1 MAPGLAPR
9 IALARLSIAG
19 CTPFAALVSGDRALA
34 IGALRGLR
42 GGASMAALLA
52 HWSHDEPLLADVDQ
66 VRAAGAALG
75 DFTVHAPLIPTTVF
89 CTIGNYRA
97 QVVQAALD
105 ANPAAD
111 VPALQAALDQ
121 RQREGEP
128 YVALKPA
135 CTVADPFAPL
145 VIDPAL
151 KTLDWEVEIGA
162 VIGRPARHVSADTAL
177 QHVAGYC
184 TVNDITLRERLFRT
198 DVKAMGTD
206 FLQAKGGPGW
216 LPVGPWLVPARH
228 VADPSALR
236 LTLKLNGRTM
246 QDGKASDMLFN
257 IAEQIAYL
265 SRHVQLMSGDLICTG
280 SPAGFG
286 SHHGRYLAPGDVIE
300 AEVEGLGCQRTL
312 ISSLP

>member
-1 MAPGLAPR
+1 MAPDL
-9 IALARLSIAG
+9 ALARLSIAG
-19 CTPFAALVSGDRALA
+19 CTPFGAVVSGDRALA
-34 IGALRGLR
+34 LGAVPGLR
-42 GGASMAALLA
+42 GGASIAALLA
-52 HWSHDEPLLADVDQ
+52 HWSHDEPLLADVD
-66 VRAAGAALG
+66 RPLAAGGWLA
-75 DFTVHAPLIPTTVF
+75 DFTVHAPLTPKTVY
-89 CTIGNYRA
+89 CAIGNYRA
-97 QVVQAALD
+97 QVVQASLD
-105 ANPAAD
+105 ANPATD
-111 VPALQAALDQ
+111 VPALQQALDQ

-128 YVALKPA
+128 YVVLKPA
-135 CTVADPFAPL
+135 CTVGDPFAPL
-145 VIDPAL
+145 RIDPAL
-151 KTLDWEVEIGA
+151 RTLDWEVEIGA
-162 VIGRPARHVSADTAL
+162 VIGQPARHVTARTAL
-177 QHVAGYC
+177 QCVAGYC

-216 LPVGPWLVPARH
+216 LPVGPWLVPARY

-246 QDGKASDMLFN
+246 QDGKASDMLFS

-265 SRHVQLMSGDLICTG
+265 SRHVQLMPGDLICTG

-312 ISSLP
+312 ISSTP